1 VLGGQCDLNIADFAG
16 REDRISRQAA
26 WAGCRGG
33 YGEIGPVRGLHEYDT
48 FNGQWLVATVVDADD
63 LRCTRRVESHFAKL
77 DCALGAIDLVDVT
90 ATAAIDRA
98 IGGQAEAV

>member
-1 VLGGQCDLNIADFAG
+1 
-16 REDRISRQAA
+16 
-26 WAGCRGG
+26 
-33 YGEIGPVRGLHEYDT
+33 
-48 FNGQWLVATVVDADD
+48 